1 MKRNT
6 FGLITIFALILLAC
20 VACKPYDPPVL
31 TPVPSLKEK
40 YADYFP
46 IGSMILEQDVEKAPE
61 VIKKHCSMVT
71 VQFPFNTIHPAEN
84 VYQWDNADRLI
95 TFANENGIQVR
106 GHVLIGGRWQPDW
119 VFMDNN
125 MVVSKEVLVERMK
138 QHIQTIVGRYK
149 GKVTCWDVVN
159 EATWDIWQSDYINRW
174 QQIIG
179 DEYIELAF
187 RFAHEADPDA
197 RLFYNDYGLDMNTK
211 KRQNAYNLMENL
223 LAQGAPVH
231 GIGLQGHWYNGI
243 STVDGTIRAIDLF
256 SSLGLEIQITEL
268 DISVYSPLRFVY
280 PPLIPK
286 YETFTEEI
294 SLKQAETYYKL
305 FSALR
310 SRRNKITGI
319 TFWGLS
325 DDTSWLRHFPDERND
340 WPLLF
345 DGNYEP
351 KKAFWA
357 VVDF

>member
-6 FGLITIFALILLAC
+6 FGLITIFALILLTC
-20 VACKPYDPPVL
+20 VACKPYDPPVYD
-31 TPVPSLKEK
+31 PVPSLKDK

-46 IGSMILEQDVEKAPE
+46 IGSMILGQDVDKAPE
-61 VIKKHCSMVT
+61 VIKKHCSLVT
-71 VQFPFNTIHPAEN
+71 VPFFFNTIHPAEN

-95 TFANENGIQVR
+95 TFANDNGIQVR
-106 GHVLIGGRWQPDW
+106 GHVLIGGRWDADW

-125 MVVSKEVLVERMK
+125 IVVSKEVLKERLK
-138 QHIQTIVGRYK
+138 QHIQKIVGRYK
-149 GKVTCWDVVN
+149 GEVAYWDVVN
-159 EATWDIWQSDYINRW
+159 GPIWDIWQIDYINRW
-174 QQIIG
+174 RQIIG
-179 DEYIELAF
+179 DEYVELAF
-187 RFAHEADPDA
+187 RFAHEADPAA
-197 RLFYNDYGLDMNTK
+197 RLFYNEYNLDWDTR
-211 KRQNAYNLMENL
+211 KRQATYNLVKNL
-223 LAQGAPVH
+223 LDNGVPVH
-231 GIGLQGHWYNGI
+231 GIGLQGHWQNGI
-243 STVDGTIRAIDLF
+243 STVDGTTRAIDLF

-268 DISVYSPLRFVY
+268 DITVYSPLKAAFPSLV
-280 PPLIPK
+280 PK
-286 YETFTEEI
+286 YETFTEEM

-310 SRRNKITGI
+310 SRKDKITGI

-325 DDTSWLRHFPDERND
+325 DDNSWLRHFPDERND